1 MTTPSQSTPPGRA
14 PAYHHRQ
21 PGTVIVASCCAV
33 IPIPFVLSAW
43 TSGVPPS
50 LWALWA
56 GGLLLVILLFANLTV
71 EIAGG
76 HLRIRFGI
84 GLIRK
89 RWRLDEI
96 EGCRPSRTSWVDGW
110 GIRMTSGGWLYNV
123 SGFDAV
129 DLELKGGKACR
140 IGTDEPQAL
149 CAALAEALAA
159 RNPPDSEGS

>member
-1 MTTPSQSTPPGRA
+1 MTSLPQSTSP

-21 PGTVIVASCCAV
+21 SGTVIVASCCAV
-33 IPIPFVLSAW
+33 IPIPFVLAAW
-43 TSGVPPS
+43 ISGVPPIF
-50 LWALWA
+50 WALWV
-56 GGLLLVILLFANLTV
+56 GGLLLVILLFGSLTV

-76 HLRIRFGI
+76 DLRIRFGI
-84 GLIRK
+84 GLIRR
-89 RWRLDEI
+89 RWTLDAI

-123 SGFDAV
+123 SGFEAV

-149 CAALAEALAA
+149 CAALEKELSA
-159 RNPPDSEGS
+159 RTPEDPRA